1 MEGKEKTL
9 VVSTEGL
16 SKNSRST
23 SLGSYLRRIWRYRVF
38 IIEDARHRAF
48 RSTEGYYMWQAWL
61 ILAPLL
67 EAGMYGFLFGYVFNA
82 SRGIDNFTTYLLVG
96 LTVFTVITRL
106 TGAGSGLIQSN
117 LKLIRTFEFP
127 AAVVASSQALRSILD
142 SLPGV
147 VFGFVVAI
155 FFQATN
161 GGLFWT
167 TSLLLPILIL
177 AAMFGTGFM
186 FQIAAATAIVPDV
199 KSLVNLLLRGW
210 MFFSCIFYPISRFN
224 EVPWLRAL
232 AQWNPAYRYILASR
246 QVVMDGKMVSG
257 HDWLIMLLWSIGAVM
272 LGIIMLWIC
281 ERRVNELA

>member
-1 MEGKEKTL
+1 MAGKEKTL
-9 VVSTEGL
+9 VVSAQGL
-16 SKNSRST
+16 SENSRST
-23 SLGSYLRRIWRYRVF
+23 SFGSYLRRIWRYRFF
-38 IIEDARHRAF
+38 IVEDARHRAF

-67 EAGMYGFLFGYVFNA
+67 EAGMYGLLFGYVFNA

-127 AAVVASSQALRSILD
+127 ASVVVSSQALRSILD

-147 VFGFVVAI
+147 VFGFAVAI
-155 FFQATN
+155 LFQVAN

-232 AQWNPAYRYILASR
+232 AEWNPAYRYILASR
-246 QVVMDGKMVSG
+246 QVVMDGRMVSG